1 VLVRRRPTLRIR
13 NFFFE
18 RGLMNFSRIVCA
30 IDSSEMS
37 RSVLAFAAA
46 LAKWENADL
55 YVLHLTDRDEE
66 ARIQSPLIPGKRP
79 ATVLVRDDDPARA
92 ILAHAAYVEAD
103 LIVVG
108 ASLAAARTD
117 HLGRLAESIAQRAE
131 CATLIAPL
139 AAPYRREELPFRNI
153 LCPVDFSAGSVR
165 AYDHALRF
173 TQQAGGTL
181 TLLHVVDEFRDRRG
195 NVRVLQPLERQ
206 LRIAEA
212 RARLKLAISDESLN
226 WCHVGVHVTAG
237 AADVHIVAEA
247 HRLYTDLI
255 VMAMTPNDANPTGV
269 VSMVGRV
276 SRQVACPV
284 LVVPAIGASP
294 TWDDADD
301 GRERIGALGPEQL
314 ASVRTVRRSALHVGG
329 MV

>member
-1 VLVRRRPTLRIR
+1 
-13 NFFFE
+13 
-18 RGLMNFSRIVCA
+18 
-30 IDSSEMS
+30 MS
-37 RSVLAFAAA
+37 RSVLAFAVA
-46 LAKWENADL
+46 LAKWEDAEL
-55 YVLHLTDRDEE
+55 HVLHLIDRDQEP
-66 ARIQSPLIPGKRP
+66 RIQSPLIPGKRP

-92 ILAHAAYVEAD
+92 IVARAAHVDAD

-108 ASLAAARTD
+108 ASLAAMRTD

-139 AAPYRREELPFRNI
+139 AAPHRREELPFRNI

-165 AYDHALRF
+165 AYDHALWL

-181 TLLHVVDEFRDRRG
+181 SLLHVVDEFRNPQGD
-195 NVRVLQPLERQ
+195 VRILQPLERQ

-212 RARLKLAISDESLN
+212 RARLTRAISDESLN

-247 HRLYTDLI
+247 HRLHTDLI
-255 VMAMTPNDANPTGV
+255 VMAMTPNVANSTGV

-276 SRQVACPV
+276 ARQMACPV
-284 LVVPAIGASP
+284 LVVPAIGGSP
-294 TWDDADD
+294 TWDDAYD
-301 GRERIGALGPEQL
+301 GRDRIGPSSRQQL
-314 ASVRTVRRSALHVGG
+314 TAVQAVHKSASHVGG
-329 MV
+329 MA